1 MERFDQV
8 LEQIAAEQAERM
20 RFKYTGPLPPHSFVE
35 LSGGALTMG
44 FFTGLLTL
52 PLAPVR
58 GVTWVVDQV
67 ADEVD
72 RQLYDEGSI
81 RRELLQLEL
90 ELRRRQR
97 STKTERLVREEELFE
112 RLAIAHER
120 RAATG
125 EVRRDG

>member
-1 MERFDQV
+1 V
-8 LEQIAAEQAERM
+8 
-20 RFKYTGPLPPHSFVE
+20 
-35 LSGGALTMG
+35 G

-58 GVTWVVDQV
+58 GTVWIVEQV

-72 RQLYDEGSI
+72 RQLYDEANI

-90 ELRRRQR
+90 DHEDGHIDGE
-97 STKTERLVREEELFE
+97 ERLAREEELFE

-120 RAATG
+120 NAGLREEAS
-125 EVRRDG
+125 DG